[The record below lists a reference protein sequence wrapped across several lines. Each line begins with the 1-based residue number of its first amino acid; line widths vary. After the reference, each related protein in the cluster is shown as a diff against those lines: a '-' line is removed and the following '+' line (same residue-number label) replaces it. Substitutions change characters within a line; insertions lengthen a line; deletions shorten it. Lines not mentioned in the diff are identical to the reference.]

1 MGLLCVVAGMG
12 APAVLNEKLVTSFET
27 TIALSQL
34 EKVLASGVCEVDE
47 GRSGN
52 EQVAV
57 TCRTL
62 FTGEKVWV
70 ADQAGLRNIDTGPT
84 ANIPL
89 VSDPKC
95 VQYFVVLYITRART
109 TTAANRLVE
118 QNLLRRLLIPSV
130 D

>member
-1 MGLLCVVAGMG
+1 M
-12 APAVLNEKLVTSFET
+12 NEKLVTSFET
-27 TIALSQL
+27 TTALRQL

-70 ADQAGLRNIDTGPT
+70 ADEAGLSNIDTGPT

-95 VQYFVVLYITRART
+95 I
-109 TTAANRLVE
+109 
-118 QNLLRRLLIPSV
+118 
-130 D
+130 